1 MAYTNFKPKVWAK
14 AIERERDNLSVSVA
28 LCDRSYEKEA
38 SVMGNSIQI
47 NWTKRPTVKS
57 YTVGTN
63 ISNPETLDGDTTK
76 TIELNQL
83 KYVNFMVDDVDELQS
98 APDIMESCM
107 HEAASAIAADAD
119 KYVHSLVLN
128 ATNVITEDNVTVE
141 NIGDIVS
148 SAAQMLYENNVPQNE
163 EIFLEVSP
171 AIYQLMWKAK
181 VLRETPNSDTFGSGF
196 VGMFDN
202 FKVYMNNCVIKDMAG
217 YYSCVAR
224 TRKAIAFVGQM
235 KKMEAYR
242 PQGLFADAVKGL
254 HVYGA
259 TVVRPDEIVK
269 VYLKIGG
276 NSTAGV

>member
-14 AIERERDNLSVSVA
+14 AIERERDLLSVSVA

-119 KYVHSLVLN
+119 KYVHSLAIN

-202 FKVYMNNCVIKDMAG
+202 FKVYMNNCIIKDMAD

-269 VYLKIGG
+269 VKLKFPVASS
-276 NSTAGV
+276 N

>member
-14 AIERERDNLSVSVA
+14 AIERERDLLSVSVA

-76 TIELNQL
+76 TIELNHL

-119 KYVHSLVLN
+119 KYVHSLAIN

-202 FKVYMNNCVIKDMAG
+202 FKVYMNNCIIKDMAD

-269 VYLKIGG
+269 VKLKFPVASS
-276 NSTAGV
+276 N

>member
-14 AIERERDNLSVSVA
+14 AIERERDLLSVSVA

-63 ISNPETLDGDTTK
+63 ISNPETLEGDTSK

-119 KYVHSLVLN
+119 KYVHSLAIN

-202 FKVYMNNCVIKDMAG
+202 FKVYMNNCIIKDMAD
-217 YYSCVAR
+217 YYSCIAR

-259 TVVRPDEIVK
+259 TLVRPDEIVK
-269 VYLKIGG
+269 VKLKFPVASS
-276 NSTAGV
+276 N

>member
-14 AIERERDNLSVSVA
+14 AIERERDLLSVSVA

-63 ISNPETLDGDTTK
+63 ISNPETLEGDTTK

-119 KYVHSLVLN
+119 KYVHSLAIN

-202 FKVYMNNCVIKDMAG
+202 FKVYMNNCIIKDMAD
-217 YYSCVAR
+217 YYSCIAR

-259 TVVRPDEIVK
+259 TLVRPDEIVK
-269 VYLKIGG
+269 VMLKFPVASS
-276 NSTAGV
+276 N